1 MKGNSCIF
9 PITKSKPLNPK
20 NLLSSLE
27 HMESMLNNFSFEE
40 LSTSEASHLKKS
52 FQTFKDNL
60 EKRVFGEPCSVA
72 VEVQKESGNGSLEG
86 NSEPSPNMLIAKVS
100 HEIRTPLNGIVG
112 FTDLLKEEGL
122 TSGQL
127 EKVNAI
133 QSASYSLL
141 EIINEL
147 LEYSK
152 LSAGVEDFNTI
163 DFNFHNVIK
172 DVTYLCKTL
181 ITDKKVT
188 LKTDIDPDIPKIL
201 VGDPSKLSQILLNLL
216 GNAIKF
222 VEQGSIQLTIQTKQR
237 LKDQIF
243 LEFSIADTGIGI
255 PESKLANIFDA
266 FKQATDFTFLKYGGS
281 GLGLSIVKQLIENLG
296 GKISVSSTV
305 GVGTTFKFDIPYTI
319 GDRKRLG
326 QTQRPVIKTENV
338 QHAIR
343 GMRILVFEDNLL
355 NKRLIE
361 ERLRAWGC
369 KVFITE
375 NAHHGLQILENTT
388 LDAILMDL
396 RMPEMNGF
404 EVTRQ
409 IRQNKK
415 AALRDIPIIALTAD
429 FSLGDKDKC
438 QKYGINDCILKPYN
452 PDELM
457 LTLLKNKKD
466 GKMEPKEEFEKY
478 VVNIPKGGKRLD
490 LTPLLKDCMGDV
502 DLLQELIELYKRNA
516 LEFIGSAKAH
526 IKYGDF
532 EELGLAAHKIKAGLA
547 MMQSHGLHAIIVQ
560 IQEACKTEGD
570 VKQLQ
575 SLYSCFLDEYP
586 KTELNIDLAFLE
598 IKRTTT

>member
-1 MKGNSCIF
+1 MNS
-9 PITKSKPLNPK
+9 KK
-20 NLLSSLE
+20 LLSSLE
-27 HMESMLNNFSFEE
+27 NMESMLNNFSFEE

-52 FQTFKDNL
+52 FQAFKDDL
-60 EKRVFGEPCSVA
+60 EKKVFGEPCSVA
-72 VEVQKESGNGSLEG
+72 VEVKKESEDGNPKR
-86 NSEPSPNMLIAKVS
+86 NVDPSPNMLIAKVS

-122 TSGQL
+122 TSKQL

-152 LSAGVEDFNTI
+152 LSAGVEEFDAI

-181 ITDKKVT
+181 ITDKKVA
-188 LKTDIDPDIPKIL
+188 LETDIDPGIPKIL

-222 VEQGSIQLTIQTKQR
+222 VEEGSIQLTIIPKQKV
-237 LKDQIF
+237 KDQIL

-255 PESKLANIFDA
+255 PESKLANIFDP
-266 FKQATDFTFLKYGGS
+266 FKQATENTFLKYGGS

-296 GKISVSSTV
+296 GNISVSSTL
-305 GVGTTFKFDIPYTI
+305 GIGTTFKFDIPYAL
-319 GDRKRLG
+319 GDSKRIG
-326 QTQRPVIKTENV
+326 QTQKSTIKKEKV
-338 QHAIR
+338 QRSIK

-355 NKRLIE
+355 NQRLIE
-361 ERLRAWGC
+361 ERLKSWGC
-369 KVFITE
+369 TAFITE
-375 NAHHGLQILENTT
+375 NARYGLDILEKTT

-404 EVTRQ
+404 EVTQQ
-409 IRQNKK
+409 IRQNKNTGI
-415 AALRDIPIIALTAD
+415 REIPIIALTAD

-438 QKYGINDCILKPYN
+438 KKYGINDCILKPYN

-466 GKMEPKEEFEKY
+466 GNMEPTKELQKN
-478 VVNIPKGGKRLD
+478 VIGTHKDSKRID
-490 LTPLLKDCMGDV
+490 LAPILKDCMGDV
-502 DLLQELIELYKRNA
+502 NLLQELIQLYKRNA
-516 LEFIGSAKAH
+516 LEFIGSAKTH

-547 MMQSHGLHAIIVQ
+547 MMQSHELHAIVVQ

-570 VKQLQ
+570 VKQLK
-575 SLYSCFLDEYP
+575 SLYGCFLDEYP
-586 KTELNIDLAFLE
+586 KTESTIDQAFLE
-598 IKRTTT
+598 LKLTGK

>member
-1 MKGNSCIF
+1 MQSSL
-9 PITKSKPLNPK
+9 ITKSKPLNPK

-27 HMESMLNNFSFEE
+27 NMESMLNSFSFEE
-40 LSTSEASHLKKS
+40 LNTSEASHLKKS
-52 FQTFKDNL
+52 FQAFREDL
-60 EKRVFGEPCSVA
+60 EKKVFGEPCSVA
-72 VEVQKESGNGSLEG
+72 VEVKKESGDENPKRNL
-86 NSEPSPNMLIAKVS
+86 NLSPNMLIAKVS

-122 TSGQL
+122 TSKQL

-152 LSAGVEDFNTI
+152 LSAGVEEFDAI

-172 DVTYLCKTL
+172 EVTYLCKTL

-188 LKTDIDPDIPKIL
+188 LETEIDSDIPKIL

-222 VEQGSIQLTIQTKQR
+222 VEEGSIQLTIMTKR
-237 LKDQIF
+237 KDKDQVF

-266 FKQATDFTFLKYGGS
+266 FKQATENTFLKYGGS

-296 GKISVSSTV
+296 GNISVSSSL
-305 GVGTTFKFDIPYTI
+305 GIGTTFKFDIPYGL
-319 GDRKRLG
+319 GDSKRLV
-326 QTQRPVIKTENV
+326 QAQNPKIEKEQAQQSIK
-338 QHAIR
+338 
-343 GMRILVFEDNLL
+343 GMRVLVFEDNLL
-355 NKRLIE
+355 NQRLIE
-361 ERLRAWGC
+361 ERLKSWGC
-369 KVFITE
+369 IPFIAE
-375 NAHHGLQILENTT
+375 NAHYGLDILEKTT
-388 LDAILMDL
+388 LDIILMDL

-404 EVTRQ
+404 EVTQQ
-409 IRQNKK
+409 IRQNKN
-415 AALRDIPIIALTAD
+415 ATIREIPIIALTAD

-438 QKYGINDCILKPYN
+438 RKYGIYDCILKPYN

-466 GKMEPKEEFEKY
+466 GNMEPGKELKKHE
-478 VVNIPKGGKRLD
+478 VNTHKDSKRID
-490 LTPLLKDCMGDV
+490 LAPILKDCMGDI
-502 DLLQELIELYKRNA
+502 DLLQELIQLYKQNA
-516 LEFIGSAKAH
+516 LEFIGSAKTH

-547 MMQSHGLHAIIVQ
+547 MMQSHELHAIVVQ

-575 SLYSCFLDEYP
+575 SLYSCFLDKYP
-586 KTELNIDLAFLE
+586 KTELTIERALLE
-598 IKRTTT
+598 IKRTGK

>member
-1 MKGNSCIF
+1 
-9 PITKSKPLNPK
+9 
-20 NLLSSLE
+20 
-27 HMESMLNNFSFEE
+27 MESMLNNFSFEE

-52 FQTFKDNL
+52 FQAFKDNL
-60 EKRVFGEPCSVA
+60 ERKVFGEPCSVA
-72 VEVQKESGNGSLEG
+72 IEVKKESTDGGLKRNLS
-86 NSEPSPNMLIAKVS
+86 PSPNMLIAKVS

-112 FTDLLKEEGL
+112 FTDLLKEDGL
-122 TSGQL
+122 TSNQL

-152 LSAGVEDFNTI
+152 LSAGLEDFDAI

-188 LKTDIDPDIPKIL
+188 LETHINSDIPRIL

-222 VEQGSIQLTIQTKQR
+222 VEEGNIRLTIAKKR
-237 LKDQIF
+237 KVKDQLF
-243 LEFSIADTGIGI
+243 LEFSITDTGIGI
-255 PESKLANIFDA
+255 PENKLANIFDA
-266 FKQATDFTFLKYGGS
+266 FKQADNNTFFKYGGS
-281 GLGLSIVKQLIENLG
+281 GLGLSIVKQIIENLG
-296 GKISVSSTV
+296 GKISVSSTL
-305 GVGTTFKFDIPYTI
+305 GIGTTFKFDIPYAL
-319 GDRKRLG
+319 GDSKRLG
-326 QTQRPVIKTENV
+326 QTQEPTIKKEKV
-338 QHAIR
+338 QQSIK

-355 NKRLIE
+355 NQRLIE
-361 ERLRAWGC
+361 ERLKSWGC
-369 KVFITE
+369 TTFITE
-375 NAHHGLQILENTT
+375 NAQYGLDILEKTT
-388 LDAILMDL
+388 LDVVLMDL

-404 EVTRQ
+404 EVTQQ
-409 IRQNKK
+409 IRQNKN
-415 AALRDIPIIALTAD
+415 AAIREIPVIALTAD

-438 QKYGINDCILKPYN
+438 KKYGINDCILKPYN

-466 GKMEPKEEFEKY
+466 GKMALAKEPEKNL
-478 VVNIPKGGKRLD
+478 VNPQNINKSSKRID
-490 LTPLLKDCMGDV
+490 LNPILKDCMGDV
-502 DLLQELIELYKRNA
+502 NLLQELIQLYKRNA
-516 LEFIGSAKAH
+516 LEFIGSAKTH
-526 IKYGDF
+526 IRYGDF

-547 MMQSHGLHAIIVQ
+547 MMQSHELHAIVVQ

-570 VKQLQ
+570 IKQLQ

-586 KTELNIDLAFLE
+586 KVELTIDKAFME
-598 IKRTTT
+598 IKRTHK